1 MQKNILFIH
10 HVSTFSGGA
19 EKYLNDLVS
28 VLDRRYKVFF
38 ISQEPGPL
46 SERLNRLGVFLNF
59 QKFPAFR
66 KIRFFLSKWIAVR
79 QLIKFCRSQDIHLIC
94 SNCYRVTPYGVIAA
108 RVLKIPSITII
119 HDFVPEKKLKNFYV
133 FDCDLL
139 VTVSKSLSKAWES
152 SFKREIFTIY
162 NGMDVGK
169 FIQEANGQS
178 FREESAIPV
187 RNKIVGMVGNF
198 APVKNHKLF
207 LEAMKIVAASFSDV
221 TFVIVG
227 DSLGVKN
234 LSLQDLRNEAKKIG
248 LEERVIFTGNRS
260 DVPNLLK
267 SFDILVSP
275 SSHES
280 FGRVVMEAMAMG
292 VAVVATDSG
301 GPGEII
307 EDGLSGIIIPVD
319 DAPRIAEAVLAL
331 LRDDQ
336 RRKELGAKGHCRIK
350 KHFSLEKTYFKF
362 NKIFDLNNNSLNKKG
377 IKWEA

>member
-1 MQKNILFIH
+1 
-10 HVSTFSGGA
+10 
-19 EKYLNDLVS
+19 
-28 VLDRRYKVFF
+28 
-38 ISQEPGPL
+38 
-46 SERLNRLGVFLNF
+46 VFLNF

-66 KIRFFLSKWIAVR
+66 KIKFFLSKWIAVR

-108 RVLKIPSITII
+108 RALKIPSITII
-119 HDFVPEKKLKNFYV
+119 HDFVPEEKLKNFYV
-133 FDCDLL
+133 FDSDLL
-139 VTVSKSLSKAWES
+139 VTVSKSLSKEWES
-152 SFKREIFTIY
+152 SFKREIVTIY
-162 NGMDVGK
+162 NGMDMEK
-169 FIQEANGQS
+169 FIQEANTGQS
-178 FREESAIPV
+178 FREESAVPV

-198 APVKNHKLF
+198 APVKGHKLF

-234 LSLQDLRNEAKKIG
+234 LSLQDLRDEAKKIG
-248 LEERVIFTGNRS
+248 LEEKVIFTGNRS

-275 SSHES
+275 SSQES

-292 VAVVATDSG
+292 IAVVATDSG

-307 EDGLSGIIIPVD
+307 EDGLAGIIRPVG

-331 LRDDQ
+331 LHDDQ
-336 RRKELGAKGHCRIK
+336 RRRKLGEKGSWRIK
-350 KHFSLEKTYFKF
+350 EHFSLEKTYHKF
-362 NKIFDLNNNSLNKKG
+362 NKVFDLKNNFL
-377 IKWEA
+377 IKMRENGEHTSNL

>member
-28 VLDRRYKVFF
+28 VLDKKYKVFF

-46 SERLNRLGVFLNF
+46 SEHLNRLGVFLNF

-66 KIRFFLSKWIAVR
+66 KIKSFLSKWIAVR
-79 QLIKFCRSQDIHLIC
+79 KLVKFCSAHDIHLIC
-94 SNCYRVTPYGVIAA
+94 SNCYRVTPYAVIAA
-108 RVLKIPSITII
+108 RALKIPSITII
-119 HDFVPEKKLKNFYV
+119 HDFVSEEKLKNFHV
-133 FDCDLL
+133 FECDLL
-139 VTVSKSLSKAWES
+139 VTVSKSLSKEWGS
-152 SFKREIFTIY
+152 SFKKKIVTIY
-162 NGMDVGK
+162 NGMNIEK
-169 FIQEANGQS
+169 FIQEANTGQS
-178 FREESAIPV
+178 FREEYAIPV

-198 APVKNHKLF
+198 APVKMHKLF
-207 LEAMKIVAASFSDV
+207 LEAMKIVTASFFDV

-227 DSLGVKN
+227 DSLDVRN
-234 LSLQDLRNEAKKIG
+234 LSLQDLRDEARKFG
-248 LEERVIFTGNRS
+248 LEGKVIFTGNRS

-275 SSHES
+275 SSKES

-307 EDGLSGIIIPVD
+307 EDGLSGIIRPVG

-336 RRKELGAKGHCRIK
+336 RRKELGEKGFLRIK
-350 KHFSLEKTYFKF
+350 EHFSIEKTYLKF
-362 NKIFDLNNNSLNKKG
+362 NKILDLNNEILRKG
-377 IKWEA
+377 I

>member
-28 VLDRRYKVFF
+28 VLDPKYKVFF

-46 SERLNRLGVFLNF
+46 SERLSKSGVFLNF
-59 QKFPAFR
+59 QEFPAFR
-66 KIRFFLSKWIAVR
+66 KVKFFLLKWIAAR
-79 QLIKFCRSQDIHLIC
+79 KLIKFCRSHDIHLIC
-94 SNCYRVTPYGVIAA
+94 SNCYRVTPYAVIAA
-108 RVLKIPSITII
+108 RALSIPSMTII
-119 HDFVPEKKLKNFYV
+119 HDFVPEEKLKNFYV

-152 SFKREIFTIY
+152 SFQRRIVTVY
-162 NGMDVGK
+162 NGMDAEK
-169 FIQEANGQS
+169 FIQEANTGQS
-178 FREESAIPV
+178 FRQEHAIPV
-187 RNKIVGMVGNF
+187 GHKIVGMVGNF
-198 APVKNHKLF
+198 APVKMHKLF
-207 LEAMKIVAASFSDV
+207 LEAMKVVTASFGDL

-227 DSLGVKN
+227 DSLNVKN
-234 LSLQDLRNEAKKIG
+234 LSLQDLKNEAKNLG
-248 LEERVIFTGNRS
+248 LETKVIFTGNRS
-260 DVPNLLK
+260 DVPNLLR

-275 SSHES
+275 SSKES

-319 DAPRIAEAVLAL
+319 DSSRIAGAVLAL

-336 RRKELGAKGHCRIK
+336 RRKEIGGNGSRRIK
-350 KHFSLEKTYFKF
+350 EHFSFEKTYFKF
-362 NKIFDLNNNSLNKKG
+362 NKILDFNTGLLNKQNGG
-377 IKWEA
+377 I